1 MDQNARYKK
10 AAGFSPMQ
18 YARLAETLAG
28 VQPDAP
34 PPVTKANFA
43 AGTPP
48 MTLPPFQQP
57 GASMPFKQT
66 LPPFE
71 QPGGSMPFKQTLPAF
86 QQPGQSLPPFEEYI
100 RQNMP
105 PAQAQPRPA
114 APAMPQPQPI
124 ADLGGGGQGFA
135 GVEPPPGSIPAPYDA
150 NTDPRYL
157 PEHWRGAFNSRWQ
170 T

>member
-1 MDQNARYKK
+1 MDQNERYKK

-18 YARLAETLAG
+18 YARLAQTLAG
-28 VQPDAP
+28 VPSAP
-34 PPVTKANFA
+34 TPAGPPNFA

-48 MTLPPFQQP
+48 QM
-57 GASMPFKQT
+57 T

-71 QPGGSMPFKQTLPAF
+71 QPGSSMPFKQTLPAYE
-86 QQPGQSLPPFEEYI
+86 QPGQSLPPFEEYI

-105 PAQAQPRPA
+105 PAQAQPRPV

-124 ADLGGGGQGFA
+124 ADVGGQGW
-135 GVEPPPGSIPAPYDA
+135 GGPEPAPGSIPAPYDA

-157 PEHWRGAFNSRWQ
+157 PEHWRGAFNPRWQ
-170 T
+170 S

>member
-1 MDQNARYKK
+1 MDQNERYKK

-18 YARLAETLAG
+18 YARLAQTLAG
-28 VQPDAP
+28 VQPAASP
-34 PPVTKANFA
+34 PAGPPNFA

-48 MTLPPFQQP
+48 QM
-57 GASMPFKQT
+57 T

-71 QPGGSMPFKQTLPAF
+71 QPGSSMPFKQTLPAYE
-86 QQPGQSLPPFEEYI
+86 QPGQSLPPFEEYI

-105 PAQAQPRPA
+105 PAQAQPRPV
-114 APAMPQPQPI
+114 APAMPAPQAV
-124 ADLGGGGQGFA
+124 ADIGGGGQGW
-135 GVEPPPGSIPAPYDA
+135 GGPEPAPGSIPAPYDA

-157 PEHWRGAFNSRWQ
+157 PEHWRGAFNPRWQ

>member
-18 YARLAETLAG
+18 YARLAQTLAG
-28 VQPDAP
+28 VEPNAP
-34 PPVTKANFA
+34 PPVTGANFA

-48 MTLPPFQQP
+48 KMTLPPFQPP
-57 GASMPFKQT
+57 GASMPFR
-66 LPPFE
+66 
-71 QPGGSMPFKQTLPAF
+71 QTLPAF
-86 QQPGQSLPPFEEYI
+86 EQPGQSLPPFEEYI

-114 APAMPQPQPI
+114 APAMPQPQPV

-157 PEHWRGAFNSRWQ
+157 PEHWRGAFNPRWQ

>member
-18 YARLAETLAG
+18 YARLAQTLAG
-28 VQPDAP
+28 VEPNAP
-34 PPVTKANFA
+34 PPVTGANFA

-48 MTLPPFQQP
+48 QMTLPPFQKP

-66 LPPFE
+66 LPAFE
-71 QPGGSMPFKQTLPAF
+71 
-86 QQPGQSLPPFEEYI
+86 QPGQSLPPFEEYI
-100 RQNMP
+100 RRNMP
-105 PAQAQPRPA
+105 QAQPQPA
-114 APAMPQPQPI
+114 APAMPQPQPV

-135 GVEPPPGSIPAPYDA
+135 GVEPPPGSMPAPYDA

-157 PEHWRGAFNSRWQ
+157 PEHWRGAFNPRWQ
-170 T
+170 S